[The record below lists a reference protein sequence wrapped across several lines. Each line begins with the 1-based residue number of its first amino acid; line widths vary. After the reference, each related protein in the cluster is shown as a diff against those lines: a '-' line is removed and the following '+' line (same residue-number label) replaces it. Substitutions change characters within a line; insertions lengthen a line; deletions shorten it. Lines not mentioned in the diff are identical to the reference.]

1 MVSKDKDEPQRGNGI
16 IWAPLPVMGV
26 TLATPVRGAILS
38 PVWCSK
44 RASFGADSGIQETSF
59 LGIPTTPFR
68 RHSRRH
74 YKRRFQ
80 MPFGVTS
87 SQNAIEDAI
96 LASSPIDD
104 IVWRR
109 PLSTTSFGAERM
121 IWLQGTLGLLGYSI
135 YIMY

>member
-1 MVSKDKDEPQRGNGI
+1 MVNKDKDEPQRGNGI

-74 YKRRFQ
+74 YRRRFQ

-87 SQNAIEDAI
+87 VKDVVWHHFQSKRSQRRHFGIVPYRRHR
-96 LASSPIDD
+96 LA
-104 IVWRR
+104 
-109 PLSTTSFGAERM
+109 LSA
-121 IWLQGTLGLLGYSI
+121 
-135 YIMY
+135 

>member
-26 TLATPVRGAILS
+26 TLATLMRGAILS
-38 PVWCSK
+38 HVWCSK

-104 IVWRR
+104 IVWR
-109 PLSTTSFGAERM
+109 
-121 IWLQGTLGLLGYSI
+121 
-135 YIMY
+135 